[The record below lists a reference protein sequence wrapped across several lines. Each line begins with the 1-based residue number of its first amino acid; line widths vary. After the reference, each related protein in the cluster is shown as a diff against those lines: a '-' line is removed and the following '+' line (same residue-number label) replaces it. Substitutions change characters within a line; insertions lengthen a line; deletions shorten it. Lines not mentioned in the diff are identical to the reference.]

1 MWITG
6 LLEAD
11 AGPLF
16 WDGLTVDPSTLEN
29 ALPTKSRRLGMQAH
43 QMATFISTVD
53 QKTVAKWSPV
63 SRFVRLMDANRKSR
77 GWILHVGL
85 VVLPNSTRYCRRTIL
100 TAVTLNDDVLLVYN
114 PGGMQTG
121 RKTYKAPTLNII
133 PTPTFF
139 FQ

>member
-1 MWITG
+1 
-6 LLEAD
+6 
-11 AGPLF
+11 
-16 WDGLTVDPSTLEN
+16 
-29 ALPTKSRRLGMQAH
+29 MQAH

-85 VVLPNSTRYCRRTIL
+85 VVLPNSTRYCRRIIL
-100 TAVTLNDDVLLVYN
+100 TAVTLNDDFLLVYN
-114 PGGMQTG
+114 TGGMQTG